1 MIRSMTGYGRKE
13 VRDADVHFTIE
24 IRSLNNRYLDI
35 QLKSPRTLAGL
46 ESRVRKSVQERF
58 SRGRFDI
65 FITRNG
71 ERERSGRLIVNEAL
85 AEQYIGAL
93 RDLKSR
99 FGLGG
104 DVELSAVAGF
114 QDIITLAEPNE
125 DPETLWKILSQ
136 GLTQALGELERM
148 RAEEGAALAGD
159 ILARLDT
166 IEELAAKIRAKAA
179 ATVEHARKRMTETL
193 GRLLIEQPD
202 PVRVAQEVAILAER
216 TDVTEELT
224 RLTSHL
230 SQFRAVLQESST
242 EGVGR
247 RLDFLIQEMARETNT
262 IASKA
267 MDAGISLDVV
277 NIKAELEKVREQ
289 IQNIE

>member
-13 VRDADVHFTIE
+13 VSNGDVHFIIE

-35 QLKSPRTLAGL
+35 QLKSPRAIAGM

-71 ERERSGRLIVNEAL
+71 ERDRSGRLVVNEEL
-85 AEQYIGAL
+85 AGQYIGAL

-104 DVELSAVAGF
+104 DVELSTVAGL
-114 QDIITLAEPNE
+114 QDIITIAEANE
-125 DPETLWKILSQ
+125 DPEALWQVLSR
-136 GLTQALGELERM
+136 GLAQALDELERM

-159 ILARLDT
+159 ILTRLGT
-166 IEELAAKIRAKAA
+166 IEELAAHVRARAP
-179 ATVEHARKRMTETL
+179 ATVEHARKRMMETL
-193 GRLLIEQPD
+193 GRLLSEQPD
-202 PVRVAQEVAILAER
+202 PVRVAQEIAILAER

-224 RLTSHL
+224 RLCSHL
-230 SQFRAVLQESST
+230 SQFRAVLQESSP

-247 RLDFLIQEMARETNT
+247 RLDFLIQEMGRETNT

-289 IQNIE
+289 VQNIE